1 MTSRGAHPGRGG
13 RLLVRVGVATGLL
26 LGVLGAAYA
35 LSLSAS
41 RRVDASTQQRT
52 RADAAAER
60 GMEALKLVLDLE
72 TGQRGYL
79 ITADERFLEPW
90 RGARRTLPGALAVF
104 KRAAVRVGE
113 QRVAATF
120 RVEALSYLRD
130 YSERVV
136 RLAGR
141 DLAAARSVTSTG
153 EGKRRVDQLRARLD
167 DVARRQRRAAAAGAE
182 AADRATA
189 RASRVQTG
197 GLALSAAILLSF
209 IGYLVVA
216 VITPI
221 RWTASAARTLRAGE
235 LSTRVPARGT
245 REVAE
250 LAAAFNEMAAT
261 LEANETELRARHQEL
276 EAAREDAEAANRA
289 KSEFL
294 SRMSHELRT
303 PLNAILGFA
312 QILEIGDLDAK
323 ERGSVRH
330 ILSGGHH
337 LLELINEVLDIARIE
352 SGELKVSLEPVHVAE
367 IVEEAVAMISPLA
380 QRRQVDLASDGESCA
395 HFHVVADRQR
405 LKQVLLNLLANAV
418 KYNREGGD
426 VHVSCKSAGDE
437 QLRIVVAD
445 TGIGIAEHDL
455 VRLFQ
460 PFERLRQEGGDV
472 EGTGLGLALTKRLVE
487 AMGGEVHVDSAVGHG
502 STFCVDLPMTDEL
515 PKPLV
520 AAPEPA
526 SAAPLGAPS
535 SGPRTVLY
543 IEDNASNVKLLEA
556 ILAGRPEVELMV
568 AIQGRLGMELA
579 LEHRPDLVLL
589 DLDLPDMPGDEVL
602 RRLRADPRTATTRVV
617 VVSADATPRQVER
630 LLALGADDY
639 LSKPFDIARLLA
651 LIDARGVE
659 TGDAGGGTSVE
670 PEVPPLDAAFLAD
683 LRALR
688 EGSRDG
694 GIAIDELLSL
704 FVTEGQ
710 ERLADLRAA
719 ATRGDLATVARAAHA
734 LAGTGA
740 SVGAFSLAAAS
751 RTLEQEAR
759 GGTVQVRAA
768 VDGIAHLFAE
778 ARAALRSA
786 F

>member
-1 MTSRGAHPGRGG
+1 MQGPQPGGGG
-13 RLLVRVGVATGLL
+13 RLIVRVGVATCLL
-26 LGVLGAAYA
+26 LGVLGAAYGLA
-35 LSLSAS
+35 LSAS
-41 RRVDASTQQRT
+41 RQVDASLQQRT

-60 GMEALKLVLDLE
+60 GSEALKLVLDLE
-72 TGQRGYL
+72 TGQRGYV

-90 RGARRTLPGALAVF
+90 RGARQTLPGALAVF
-104 KRAAVRVGE
+104 ERAAVRVGE

-120 RVEALSYLRD
+120 RVAALSYLLE

-153 EGKRRVDQLRARLD
+153 EGKRRVDRLRALLD

-182 AADRATA
+182 AADRATERA
-189 RASRVQTG
+189 RRVQTA
-197 GLALSAAILLSF
+197 GLALSAAMLLSF

-216 VITPI
+216 VVTPV
-221 RWTASAARTLRAGE
+221 RWTASAARTLRAGK

-261 LEANETELRARHQEL
+261 LEANETELRKRHEAL
-276 EAAREDAEAANRA
+276 EAAREDAEAANQA
-289 KSEFL
+289 KSDFL

-312 QILEIGDLDAK
+312 QVLELRDLDAD
-323 ERGSVRH
+323 ERKSVGH
-330 ILSGGHH
+330 ILSGGRH

-352 SGELKVSLEPVHVAE
+352 SGELKVSLEPVHVVE
-367 IVEEAVAMISPLA
+367 IVDEAMAMISPLA
-380 QRRQVDLASDGESCA
+380 KRRHVRLASETESCA
-395 HFHVVADRQR
+395 RAHVVADRQR

-426 VHVSCKSAGDE
+426 VHVSCKAVGDG

-487 AMGGEVHVDSAVGHG
+487 AMAGEVRVDSAVGRG
-502 STFCVDLPMTDEL
+502 STFCVDLPITDEL

-520 AAPEPA
+520 AAPEPT
-526 SAAPLGAPS
+526 SAAPLPAPS

-556 ILAGRPEVELMV
+556 ILARRPEVELMV

-602 RRLRADPRTATTRVV
+602 RRLRADSRTATARVV

-639 LSKPFDIARLLA
+639 LSKPFDVARLLA
-651 LIDARGVE
+651 FIDAREVE
-659 TGDAGGGTSVE
+659 TGDAGGGSSVE
-670 PEVPPLDAAFLAD
+670 PDVPPLDAAFLAD

-694 GIAIDELLSL
+694 GAAIDELLRL
-704 FVTEGQ
+704 FVSEG
-710 ERLADLRAA
+710 EEWLAELRAA
-719 ATRGDLATVARAAHA
+719 ASRGDPAAVARAAHA

-740 SVGAFSLAAAS
+740 SVGASRLVAAS
-751 RTLEQEAR
+751 RALEQEAR
-759 GGTVQVRAA
+759 GGTVQGRAA
-768 VDGIAHLFAE
+768 IDGIAQSFSE